1 MQEKNAL
8 NKLVVIKSAQLNEK
22 QGFVTPILTI
32 SDNEEFTP
40 VFRLDYPQDIL
51 VSKGYPY
58 IDTNYE
64 TSELFI
70 LKNHNLDEDK
80 TQQSGSPRY
89 WARDESAFSAL
100 TASTLL
106 PIVSVPLP
114 SKENGILPIG
124 VTPPSRPFFIL
135 DDEYLFGPLTSSQT
149 EDDRYIVEPYV
160 HPSLSFGRG
169 YIGRFPLS
177 DIANCLVETKI
188 NDESV
193 LYISSFKQLS
203 SHRNDKSTIDYVS
216 NDQLLK
222 VVNQLGFGKQT
233 KGLGKKEA
241 ERLQQ
246 IIGDSEKANKFGKHD
261 ERLERLK
268 GLLDRYL
275 SEADI
280 GFELV
285 NSYLDSSSGR
295 SFLNNYVEANK
306 STLLSDFIDKVKTD
320 AKEEEKKIQ
329 QKLQEQRSQIAIK
342 GQEITQIVE
351 TVAQKR
357 REAQDEINRIAAET
371 EDEVR
376 QTLKL
381 KQQELSE
388 NIVVLEDKQTSLEK
402 KIKSKV
408 EHLEL
413 VNEIEKLKD
422 ECNYYEKHSKR
433 LESTVKGFEATL
445 KNDDTE
451 ELARKIGEME
461 AINRVLNGKSASVSK
476 PVQRYSPVTFCESE
490 PDTAEKVVDAIGAH
504 FAQDNGR
511 VFSKEEMTN
520 LIVSVNQSFLTILSG
535 PPGTGKTSTAT
546 RMAQALHLGSS
557 RGDQNFLYV
566 PVGRG
571 WVSSRDTLGFYNS
584 LKDVYQE
591 SRTGLYSFLSRQESK
606 DSDALKLILLDEA
619 NLSSMEHYWSD
630 FLALCDL
637 ENLNRPID
645 TGIPHENLR
654 FLKVGDNT
662 RFIAT
667 INNDATTEKLSPRLI
682 DRVPVIALDSPTDK
696 IVETTSLT
704 LDGSVRASKLR
715 ELFVPEYAEL
725 SKADESILAKVID
738 TLSTRDP
745 AFGKSIPISRRKV
758 NAITNYC
765 DVAGQMIGSE
775 AAMDFAIQQH
785 ILPHIEGYGSP
796 FRSRLEQL
804 LTIVNKTY
812 PRSVAQIERILANG
826 NEFTGSYSYF

>member
-1 MQEKNAL
+1 MQEKKAL
-8 NKLVVIKSAQLNEK
+8 NRLVVVKSTPLNEN
-22 QGFVTPILTI
+22 QGFVTPILSI
-32 SDNEEFTP
+32 SDNEKFSP
-40 VFRLDYPQDIL
+40 IFKQDYPQDIL

-58 IDTNYE
+58 IDTNYDP
-64 TSELFI
+64 SELFI
-70 LKNHNLDEDK
+70 LKTHNLDEEK
-80 TQQSGSPRY
+80 TQQSGFPRY
-89 WARDESAFSAL
+89 WAKDESVFSDL
-100 TASTLL
+100 TPSTLL
-106 PIVSVPLP
+106 PIVSAPLP
-114 SKENGILPIG
+114 SKENGILPAG
-124 VTPPSRPFFIL
+124 VTPPSRPFFLL
-135 DDEYLFGPLTSSQT
+135 DGDNLYGPLTSSQT

-169 YIGRFPLS
+169 YIGKFPIS
-177 DIANCLVETKI
+177 EITDCLVETRI
-188 NDESV
+188 DHESV
-193 LYISSFKQLS
+193 LYVSSFKQLS
-203 SHRNDKSTIDYVS
+203 SHRNEKTSIDYVS
-216 NDQLLK
+216 DDQLIK

-246 IIGDSEKANKFGKHD
+246 IIIDSEKANKFGKHD

-275 SEADI
+275 READI

-285 NSYLDSSSGR
+285 KNYLDSSSGQT
-295 SFLNNYVEANK
+295 FLNNYVEANR
-306 STLLSDFIDKVKTD
+306 STLLSDFIDKVKAD
-320 AKEEEKKIQ
+320 AKAEEKKIN
-329 QKLQEQRSQIAIK
+329 QKLQEQRAQITTK
-342 GQEITQIVE
+342 EQEITQIIE
-351 TVAQKR
+351 NVALKR
-357 REAQDEINRIAAET
+357 REAQDEIKRIAAET

-388 NIVVLEDKQTSLEK
+388 NIAELEEEKTSLET
-402 KIKSKV
+402 KIRDKV
-408 EHLEL
+408 KNLDL
-413 VNEIEKLKD
+413 VNEIEQLKE

-445 KNDDTE
+445 KNNDTE
-451 ELARKIGEME
+451 ELAKKIGEME

-476 PVQRYSPVTFCESE
+476 PAQRYNPISFSESE
-490 PDTAEKVVDAIGAH
+490 PDSAEKVVDAIGAH
-504 FAQDNGR
+504 FSQDNGR
-511 VFSKEEMTN
+511 MFSKEEMTN

-546 RMAQALHLGSS
+546 RLAQALHLGCS

-606 DSDALKLILLDEA
+606 NSDALKLILLDEA

-630 FLALCDL
+630 FIALCDL

-645 TGIPHENLR
+645 TGIPHEGHR
-654 FLKVGDNT
+654 FLKIGDNT

-682 DRVPVIALDSPTDK
+682 DRVPVITLDSPTDK
-696 IVETTSLT
+696 LVDTTSLA
-704 LDGSVRASKLR
+704 LDGSIRASKLR

-725 SKADESILAKVID
+725 SKADESILAKIID

-785 ILPHIEGYGSP
+785 ILPHIEGYGVS
-796 FRSRLEQL
+796 FRKRLEQL
-804 LTIVNKTY
+804 LSIVNKTY
-812 PRSVAQIERILANG
+812 PRSAAQIERILASG

>member
-1 MQEKNAL
+1 MQERKAL
-8 NKLVVIKSAQLNEK
+8 NKLVVIKSTQLNEN
-22 QGFVTPILTI
+22 QGFVTPILSI

-40 VFRLDYPQDIL
+40 VIKQDYPQDIL

-64 TSELFI
+64 TDELFI
-70 LKNHNLDEDK
+70 LKSHNLDEEK
-80 TQQSGSPRY
+80 SLQSGSPRY
-89 WARDESAFSAL
+89 WARDEAAFSDL
-100 TASTLL
+100 TPSTLL
-106 PIVSVPLP
+106 PIVSVSLP
-114 SKENGILPIG
+114 SKENGILPAGI
-124 VTPPSRPFFIL
+124 TPPSRPFFIL
-135 DDEYLFGPLTSSQT
+135 DDGFLYGPLTSSQT
-149 EDDRYIVEPYV
+149 DDDRYIVEPYV
-160 HPSLSFGRG
+160 HPSLSFGKG
-169 YIGRFPLS
+169 YIGRFPANS
-177 DIANCLVETKI
+177 ITNCLVETRI
-188 NDESV
+188 NDESMLFV
-193 LYISSFKQLS
+193 SSFKQLS
-203 SHRNDKSTIDYVS
+203 SHRIEKSSIDYVS
-216 NDQLLK
+216 DDQLIK
-222 VVNQLGFGKQT
+222 IVNQLGFGKQT

-246 IIGDSEKANKFGKHD
+246 IITDSEKANKFGKSD

-285 NSYLDSSSGR
+285 KNYLESNSGQ
-295 SFLNNYVEANK
+295 SFLNEYVEVNK
-306 STLLSDFIDKVKTD
+306 STLLSDFIDKVKAD
-320 AKEEEKKIQ
+320 AKAEEKKIQ
-329 QKLQEQRSQIAIK
+329 QKLQEQKSLIAAK
-342 GQEITQIVE
+342 EQEIAQIVE

-357 REAQDEINRIAAET
+357 RDAQDKIARIAAET

-388 NIVVLEDKQTSLEK
+388 NISSLEDKQDSLDKEIKEK
-402 KIKSKV
+402 LGR
-408 EHLEL
+408 LEL
-413 VNEIEKLKD
+413 VNEIEALKND
-422 ECNYYEKHSKR
+422 CNYYEQHSKR

-445 KNDDTE
+445 KNNDTE
-451 ELARKIGEME
+451 ELAKKIGEME
-461 AINRVLNGKSASVSK
+461 AINRVLSGKSASVSK
-476 PVQRYSPVTFCESE
+476 PAQQYCPIIYSQSE
-490 PDTAEKVVDAIGAH
+490 PDTAEQVVDSIVSH

-511 VFSKEEMTN
+511 TFSKEEMTN

-546 RMAQALHLGSS
+546 RLAKALHLGSS
-557 RGDQNFLYV
+557 KGDQNFLYV

-606 DSDALKLILLDEA
+606 DCDALKLILLDEA

-645 TGIPHENLR
+645 TGIPHESHR
-654 FLKVGDNT
+654 FLEIGDNT

-682 DRVPVIALDSPTDK
+682 DRVPVITLDSPDDK
-696 IVETTSLT
+696 IVEATSLT
-704 LDGSVRASKLR
+704 LDGSIKASKLR
-715 ELFVPEYAEL
+715 KLFVPEYAEL
-725 SKADESILAKVID
+725 SKADESILAKIID

-745 AFGKSIPISRRKV
+745 SFGKSIPISRRKV
-758 NAITNYC
+758 NAITSYC

-785 ILPHIEGYGSP
+785 ILPHIEGYGAS
-796 FRSRLEQL
+796 FRKRLEQL

-812 PRSVAQIERILANG
+812 PRSASQIERILASG

>member
-1 MQEKNAL
+1 MQEKKAL
-8 NKLVVIKSAQLNEK
+8 NKLIVIKSAQLNEN
-22 QGFVTPILTI
+22 QGFVTPILSI
-32 SDNEEFTP
+32 SDNEEFAP
-40 VFRLDYPQDIL
+40 VSRHDYPQDIL
-51 VSKGYPY
+51 VSRGYPD
-58 IDTNYE
+58 IDVNYE
-64 TSELFI
+64 SGELFI
-70 LKNHNLDEDK
+70 LKSHNLDEEK

-89 WARDESAFSAL
+89 WARDESAFSDL
-100 TASTLL
+100 TPSTLL

-114 SKENGILPIG
+114 SKENGILPAG

-135 DDEYLFGPLTSSQT
+135 DDAHLFGPLTSSQT

-169 YIGRFPLS
+169 YIGRFPIS
-177 DIANCLVETKI
+177 DITNCLVETRV
-188 NDESV
+188 NDESC
-193 LYISSFKQLS
+193 LYVSSFKQLS
-203 SHRNDKSTIDYVS
+203 SHRNDKTSIDYVS
-216 NDQLLK
+216 DDQLIK

-246 IIGDSEKANKFGKHD
+246 IIADSEKANKFGKHD

-285 NSYLDSSSGR
+285 KNYLDSSSGQ
-295 SFLNNYVEANK
+295 SFLNKYVEINK
-306 STLLSDFIDKVKTD
+306 STLLSDFIDKVKAD
-320 AKEEEKKIQ
+320 AKAEEKKIQ
-329 QKLQEQRSQIAIK
+329 QKLQEQKAQIAAK
-342 GQEITQIVE
+342 EQEITQIIE
-351 TVAQKR
+351 NVALKR
-357 REAQDEINRIAAET
+357 REAQDEIKRIAAET

-388 NIVVLEDKQTSLEK
+388 NIAALEDEQNSLEK
-402 KIKSKV
+402 QIIDKV
-408 EHLEL
+408 QHLEL
-413 VNEIEKLKD
+413 VNEIEKLKE

-445 KNDDTE
+445 KNNDTE
-451 ELARKIGEME
+451 ELAKKIGEME
-461 AINRVLNGKSASVSK
+461 AINRVLSGKSASVSK
-476 PVQRYSPVTFCESE
+476 PAQRYSPVKFCESE
-490 PDTAEKVVDAIGAH
+490 PDSAEQVVDAIYAH

-511 VFSKEEMTN
+511 MFSKEEMTN

-546 RMAQALHLGSS
+546 RLAKALHLGSS

-591 SRTGLYSFLSRQESK
+591 SRTGLYSFLSRKESK

-645 TGIPHENLR
+645 TGIPHESLR
-654 FLKVGDNT
+654 FLKVGDST

-682 DRVPVIALDSPTDK
+682 DRVPVITLDSPTDK
-696 IVETTSLT
+696 ILDTTSLV

-725 SKADESILAKVID
+725 SKADESILAKIID
-738 TLSTRDP
+738 TLGTRDP
-745 AFGKSIPISRRKV
+745 AFGKAIPISRRKV

-785 ILPHIEGYGSP
+785 ILPHIEGYGVS
-796 FRSRLEQL
+796 FRKRLEQF

-812 PRSVAQIERILANG
+812 PRSAAEIERILASG